1 MTPIWLGLDKFE
13 LTTPEEREASDGML
27 VDELCRDRGPEPGPD
42 RLCEGATE
50 LGAGGIGRRHDGD
63 RERLARHASWV
74 EAGRLRRLC
83 GVSVSPT

>member
-27 VDELCRDRGPEPGPD
+27 VDELCRDRGP
-42 RLCEGATE
+42 E